1 MNRIAKILCVA
12 ESLKTAT
19 EEWYKLPKSSNFN
32 DVFWAVYELE
42 FKYSQLKSKP
52 EKWEGSLQ
60 RYENTLKKMR
70 EKLLQAIQMAAK
82 KLYPVYENW
91 LDNHAITNPKKWGE
105 KRVQQILDYEE
116 TIYVLGI
123 IESSYN
129 YDSSNPN
136 FKKEVRETI
145 SKNLNRI
152 PKFKEILEEIG
163 KEEKENRL
171 EDDEET
177 SKEDL
182 DYLDDPSNVW
192 DFIFDVFELEFI
204 SNLNIPEETIIK
216 ILNLIAEKVF
226 FPVWYAKW
234 EKEGINETRKRIETR
249 FKEIKNLMSGSVS
262 DPQEAAGKLN
272 SALQEAHQTGAMM
285 DYIEEEYEESYG
297 FLDDLS
303 TLNTDKWEEELEKIG
318 MKAANINR

>member
-1 MNRIAKILCVA
+1 MNRIAKILYVA

-19 EEWYKLPKSSNFN
+19 EEWYKLPKSSNFK

-70 EKLLQAIQMAAK
+70 EKLLQTIQMAAK

-105 KRVQQILDYEE
+105 KRVQSMLDVEEPIHVLE
-116 TIYVLGI
+116 TIQ
-123 IESSYN
+123 SSYV
-129 YDSSNPN
+129 YDSPKPN

-163 KEEKENRL
+163 KEEKEDRL
-171 EDDEET
+171 ENDEET
-177 SKEDL
+177 NKEDL
-182 DYLDDPSNVW
+182 DYLDDPKNVW
-192 DFIFDVFELEFI
+192 DYIFDNFELEFI
-204 SNLNIPEETIIK
+204 SNINIPEETIIK
-216 ILNLIAEKVF
+216 ILNLIAEKVL

-234 EKEGINETRKRIETR
+234 KEEGIDETRKRIETR
-249 FKEIKNLMSGSVS
+249 FKEIKIISGFVS
-262 DPQEAAGKLN
+262 DPQKAASKLN

-285 DYIEEEYEESYG
+285 DYIEQEYEESYG

-318 MKAANINR
+318 LKAANIKQI